1 MFPPLNFNHYLLIF
15 SLFSRPLQTI
25 ILPSQKHNHLHPTN
39 HQHDHLFS
47 CSQAPSLCPDNN
59 ICIKARNAQSDIMCT
74 WTRLRLDQV
83 VIECPWWWLWGA
95 AAARKRKAEMQPQ
108 NNDRIMGSTTTRWQ
122 PQYTAS
128 IIIIT
133 RAVFVQWRVGGFLSL
148 SGIRGK
154 SVLVKKT
161 STCVH
166 CCYCW
171 RRSAELFAGVRS
183 SGGWLAGIICYYHST
198 ASNGE

>member
-25 ILPSQKHNHLHPTN
+25 ILPSQKHNHLHPTS

-83 VIECPWWWLWGA
+83 VIECPCWWLWGAA

-122 PQYTAS
+122 PQYTIS
-128 IIIIT
+128 IIIT
-133 RAVFVQWRVGGFLSL
+133 RAAFVQCSEEVEASL
-148 SGIRGK
+148 A
-154 SVLVKKT
+154 SVV
-161 STCVH
+161 
-166 CCYCW
+166 Y
-171 RRSAELFAGVRS
+171 
-183 SGGWLAGIICYYHST
+183 
-198 ASNGE
+198 GEKVFS